1 LAASSECSIM
11 QCTPLRFSPPRLQ
24 IQFSQGISILVARL
38 DAMGLIQYAD
48 NASNTMC
55 NFFRNAPKRDGW
67 NYQMKCRDFCAWN
80 SGKRRRKQCRQWQPI
95 RLWTCLLPGPVLP
108 RSCHVMPYP
117 LALLQVRAGSV
128 CSLGSTCSSGQVSAK
143 AGWLEHSMRGCGT
156 RWWSAKI

>member
-1 LAASSECSIM
+1 M

-80 SGKRRRKQCRQWQPI
+80 SGKRRHQQLPFRQSTL
-95 RLWTCLLPGPVLP
+95 RLRG
-108 RSCHVMPYP
+108 H
-117 LALLQVRAGSV
+117 ALLQNKQQPCGLLLSPV
-128 CSLGSTCSSGQVSAK
+128 CRFGQVQSAVW
-143 AGWLEHSMRGCGT
+143 AQPFLLGR
-156 RWWSAKI
+156 